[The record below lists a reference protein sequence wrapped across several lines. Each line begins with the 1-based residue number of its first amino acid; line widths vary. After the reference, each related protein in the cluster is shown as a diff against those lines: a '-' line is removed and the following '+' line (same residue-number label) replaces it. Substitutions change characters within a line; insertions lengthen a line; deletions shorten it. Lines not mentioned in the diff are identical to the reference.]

1 MKRLSGTAY
10 LFSLLILISCG
21 DTMTE
26 APDAKKVEKALT
38 IHGQTRIDPYYWIR
52 DRENPEVIDYLEK
65 ENAYTAA
72 KMKDT
77 RKLQKK
83 LYREM
88 VARIKQ
94 DDSSVPYWKNGYLYY
109 HRYEKGSEYPVY
121 CRKKNENAEEEILLD
136 VNKMAEG
143 YAYYR
148 ISGLYV
154 SPDNRLLAF
163 GEDTLSRRKYTLRF
177 LDLETGEF
185 LPDRIE
191 NTPGSAAWANDSK
204 TVFYNTRD
212 ETLRP
217 SATWRHRLG
226 TSTGEDELVFDENE
240 STFYHS
246 VYRSKSG
253 RYIMLVSESTLTTE
267 YRFIPAGKPFSE
279 PVLIQERIR
288 GIEYHPSDAG
298 KVFYIL
304 TNENA
309 KNFKLVAAPVNAPGR
324 ENWKEIIPHRE
335 DVLLE
340 RTEFFKDRYVV
351 QERNNA
357 QPRLRIL
364 GYKGKVDRYIRFDE
378 EAYNVWIGT
387 NREFDSETL
396 RYGYESMKTPRT
408 IYDYDL
414 FSGEQT
420 LMKQSEVLGDFD
432 PAAYETRRVW
442 ACADDGTKIPMS
454 MVYKKDTPLDGSAP
468 LVLYGY
474 GSYGMN
480 MDPYFSSV
488 RLSLLDRGFIY
499 VIAHIRGGQEMG
511 RYWYEEGKLLKK
523 KNTFTDFIDCADYL
537 VEKNYTQYDRMVAM
551 GGSAGGLLTGTVANM
566 APEKFAGIVAQ
577 VPFVDVVTTML
588 DESIPLTTSEYD
600 EWGNPNEKVYYD
612 YMMEY
617 SPYDNV
623 KAQDYPAMLI
633 TTGLHDSQVQYWEPA
648 KWTAKLRDMKTDDNL
663 LLLKTEMDYGHG
675 GASGRFQVYKEVAF
689 EYAFILKVVG

>member
-1 MKRLSGTAY
+1 
-10 LFSLLILISCG
+10 
-21 DTMTE
+21 MTE
-26 APDAKKVEKALT
+26 APDAKKVEKTLS
-38 IHGQTRIDPYYWIR
+38 IHGQTRIDPYYWLR
-52 DRENPEVIDYLEK
+52 DREDPEVIDYLEK

-83 LYREM
+83 LYKEM

-94 DDSSVPYWKNGYLYY
+94 DDSSVPYRKNGYLYY

-177 LDLETGEF
+177 IDLETGEF

-204 TVFYNTRD
+204 TVFYNTKD
-212 ETLRP
+212 KTLRP
-217 SATWRHRLG
+217 AKTYRHQLG
-226 TSTGEDELVFDENE
+226 TPAAQDDLVFHEDEK
-240 STFYHS
+240 TFYHG

-253 RYIMLVSESTLTTE
+253 KYIMLVSESTLTSE
-267 YRFIPAGKPFSE
+267 YRFIPAGEPFSE
-279 PVLIQERIR
+279 PVIIQERTR
-288 GIEYHPSDAG
+288 GIEYHPSDVG
-298 KVFYIL
+298 EVFYIL

-324 ENWKEIIPHRE
+324 ENWKEIIPHRQ

-340 RTEFFKDRYVV
+340 RAEFFKDRYVV

-364 GYKGKVDRYIRFDE
+364 GYKGRVDRYIRFDE

-396 RYGYESMKTPRT
+396 RYGYESMTTPRT
-408 IYDYDL
+408 IYDHDL
-414 FSGEQT
+414 LSGEQI

-432 PAAYETRRVW
+432 PADYETRRIW
-442 ACADDGTKIPMS
+442 ANADDSTKIPMS
-454 MVYKKDTPLDGSAP
+454 MVYKRTHPWTEAHR
-468 LVLYGY
+468 
-474 GSYGMN
+474 
-480 MDPYFSSV
+480 SS
-488 RLSLLDRGFIY
+488 F
-499 VIAHIRGGQEMG
+499 
-511 RYWYEEGKLLKK
+511 
-523 KNTFTDFIDCADYL
+523 
-537 VEKNYTQYDRMVAM
+537 
-551 GGSAGGLLTGTVANM
+551 TGTD
-566 APEKFAGIVAQ
+566 P
-577 VPFVDVVTTML
+577 
-588 DESIPLTTSEYD
+588 
-600 EWGNPNEKVYYD
+600 
-612 YMMEY
+612 
-617 SPYDNV
+617 
-623 KAQDYPAMLI
+623 
-633 TTGLHDSQVQYWEPA
+633 
-648 KWTAKLRDMKTDDNL
+648 TA
-663 LLLKTEMDYGHG
+663 
-675 GASGRFQVYKEVAF
+675 
-689 EYAFILKVVG
+689 